1 MTWTDGPTEALD
13 LGNESTMILPVVRI
27 DPPVTG
33 RPGDDT
39 TMIMPAVRS
48 YDPDRTEVM
57 RAIPTDAPPRH
68 AAVDDEPP
76 NAMSPDLAATSD
88 SPSVARSSAVMA
100 AGSLVSRITGLM
112 RTIAIS
118 AAIGAVGIGNAYGLA
133 NNLPNMVYELL
144 LGGVLGSVLVPYLT
158 RARLN
163 DPDKGEAYAQR
174 LMTLT
179 LSFLA
184 VATVVAVAAAPLLTQ
199 LFAITSH
206 HTATATVG
214 GPAAQAHAAAEA
226 AAQLHLTTMLGYL
239 ILPEIIFYGFAA
251 LAAAILNTRGHFA
264 APTWTPI
271 LNNVVVIATAGVFI
285 ALVAG
290 GPKPDQISITTAEIL
305 VLGVGTTLGI
315 VVQALG
321 LLPAMRKVGFRF
333 KARWDF
339 RKLQLRELGRASGW
353 MLVYVVV
360 TEIALVVGLIIMYS
374 AGDRH
379 APGVAIYNNAY
390 LIFMMAHGICAVSIM
405 VALMPRLSAAAAEG
419 RLPDLARLMA
429 SGTRL
434 SAVILIPITAAYLT
448 LGQPLGV
455 TLFNWHSYT
464 LHDAQQTGT
473 VIALAGIGLVP
484 YAISQMQLFAFYA
497 MREQKTAALVSL
509 PMAGVRIALNVLF
522 YVVLPLS
529 VVTASLMVANT
540 VSYVVAAVIG
550 YVILRRKVGLLGLTE
565 MFRALGRLALA
576 ALIAAVPTY
585 LVVLMFEHVMGRG
598 HLASTLTLVVGGL
611 VLIAVYVGTA
621 IALKAKDVTDV
632 ATMVK
637 ARLGR

>member
-13 LGNESTMILPVVRI
+13 LGNESTMLLPIVRI
-27 DPPVTG
+27 DPPQPHLPDG
-33 RPGDDT
+33 ET
-39 TMIMPAVRS
+39 TIIMPAVPR
-48 YDPDRTEVM
+48 YDGDRTEIMSAV
-57 RAIPTDAPPRH
+57 P
-68 AAVDDEPP
+68 AVDGRPMPAGGGIEPP
-76 NAMSPDLAATSD
+76 TAASPELAATSD

-100 AGSLVSRITGLM
+100 AGSLLSRVTGLV
-112 RTIAIS
+112 RTIAIG
-118 AAIGAVGIGNAYGLA
+118 AAIGAAGVGNAYGLA

-163 DPDKGEAYAQR
+163 DPDKGQAYAQR
-174 LMTLT
+174 LMTMT

-184 VATVVAVAAAPLLTQ
+184 VATVIAVAAAPLLTR
-199 LFAITSH
+199 LFAITQHSG
-206 HTATATVG
+206 TADT
-214 GPAAQAHAAAEA
+214 PDA
-226 AAQLHLTTMLGYL
+226 AAQLHLTTLLGYL

-264 APTWTPI
+264 APTFTPI
-271 LNNVVVIATAGVFI
+271 LNNIVVIATAGVFI
-285 ALVAG
+285 AVTIG
-290 GPKPDQISITTAEIL
+290 SDKPSPTTITTMQIL

-321 LLPAMRKVGFRF
+321 LLPALRRVGFRF
-333 KARWDF
+333 QARWDW

-353 MLVYVVV
+353 MLAYVLV
-360 TEIALVVGLIIMYS
+360 TEVALVVGLIIMY
-374 AGDRH
+374 AANAKG
-379 APGVAIYNNAY
+379 APSIAIYSNAY

-419 RLPDLARLMA
+419 RMSDLARQMA

-434 SAVILIPITAAYLT
+434 SSVILIPITVAYLT

-464 LHDAQQTGT
+464 LQQAQQTGT

-509 PMAGVRIALNVLF
+509 PMAGVRIALSVLF
-522 YVVLPLS
+522 Y
-529 VVTASLMVANT
+529 
-540 VSYVVAAVIG
+540 
-550 YVILRRKVGLLGLTE
+550 
-565 MFRALGRLALA
+565 LALRDRRGDRQ
-576 ALIAAVPTY
+576 PDGREHG
-585 LVVLMFEHVMGRG
+585 VVRGRG
-598 HLASTLTLVVGGL
+598 RDRLRDPAEEGRPARSHR
-611 VLIAVYVGTA
+611 
-621 IALKAKDVTDV
+621 DVPGARPTHRRRDHRRRADV
-632 ATMVK
+632 PRG
-637 ARLGR
+637 ARA